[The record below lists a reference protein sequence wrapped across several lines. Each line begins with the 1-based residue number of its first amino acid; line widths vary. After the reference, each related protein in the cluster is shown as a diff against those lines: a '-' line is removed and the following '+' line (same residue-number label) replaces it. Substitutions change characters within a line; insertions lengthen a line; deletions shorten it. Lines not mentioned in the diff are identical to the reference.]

1 MAAHLSKELLELVA
15 EESPEHDRGE
25 GAALSGDLGG
35 IADCS
40 QEDRHLLFHRQLLV

>member
-1 MAAHLSKELLELVA
+1 MEAHLSEEFLELVA

-40 QEDRHLLFHRQLLV
+40 EQDGHLLLHRQLLV